1 MISKYFSNKNSFDLI
16 EDPIK
21 QNTGSGYWYLQG
33 KNNQEYCWNNEVF
46 SDNEIERIKV
56 IGRRLGGRS
65 IIYFRFWEKLFR
77 SSQIIQFLD
86 TSK

>member
-21 QNTGSGYWYLQG
+21 QNTGSGYWYLQD

-46 SDNEIERIKV
+46 SDNETGLVYLDCYSKIGTNFVVEIEAMLA
-56 IGRRLGGRS
+56 IGL
-65 IIYFRFWEKLFR
+65 
-77 SSQIIQFLD
+77 
-86 TSK
+86 